1 MSDSMVAFA
10 GSRLDRA
17 DHVRAD
23 PDALGRLMNG
33 TARLLRLDELDPV
46 IGPDGSLEWGSLAEA
61 DPDSELVFLGL
72 NGGHGH
78 FAEVPTALR
87 GSVMPA
93 NGKMWGAMQALEPSE
108 LATYGGARALVGWH
122 ARHRFCAVC
131 GSPEV
136 QKDLMAPS
144 LAGAGAEAP
153 DPAPTL
159 SAPLS
164 PAEQAMAELRR
175 RIEAR
180 SENVG
185 RDFAAEARRIH
196 EGSSPDRPIIGE
208 AKPSEARALIEDGI
222 PVAPLPWSSRKSN

>member
-1 MSDSMVAFA
+1 MIRYTLRCDKDHEFEAWFRSGDDY
-10 GSRLDRA
+10 DRMA
-17 DHVRAD
+17 
-23 PDALGRLMNG
+23 
-33 TARLLRLDELDPV
+33 
-46 IGPDGSLEWGSLAEA
+46 AE
-61 DPDSELVFLGL
+61 
-72 NGGHGH
+72 GG
-78 FAEVPTALR
+78 V
-87 GSVMPA
+87 S
-93 NGKMWGAMQALEPSE
+93 
-108 LATYGGARALVGWH
+108 
-122 ARHRFCAVC
+122 CAVC

-144 LAGAGAEAP
+144 LAGAGAGAP

-196 EGSSPDRPIIGE
+196 EGISPDRPIIGE

>member
-1 MSDSMVAFA
+1 MIRYALRCTQDHRFESWF
-10 GSRLDRA
+10 GSSA
-17 DHVRAD
+17 DFD
-23 PDALGRLMNG
+23 
-33 TARLLRLDELDPV
+33 RLLSA
-46 IGPDGSLEWGSLAEA
+46 G
-61 DPDSELVFLGL
+61 LV
-72 NGGHGH
+72 
-78 FAEVPTALR
+78 
-87 GSVMPA
+87 S
-93 NGKMWGAMQALEPSE
+93 
-108 LATYGGARALVGWH
+108 
-122 ARHRFCAVC
+122 CAVC

-144 LAGAGAEAP
+144 LAGADAEAP